1 MITEIVFFD
10 LPENISREDLMM
22 KYMSTAE
29 AWSKN
34 QDLIEKHYFYDSA
47 GHRGG
52 GVYIWK
58 SKEAMFR
65 WHGDEY
71 KSRIKEIYG
80 DEPRMSYFD
89 SLVHVNNMLGKIEKF
104 APA

>member
-1 MITEIVFFD
+1 MITEIVFFN
-10 LPENISREDLMM
+10 LPKGITRDELMS

-34 QDLIEKHYFYDSA
+34 EDLVEKYYFYDSEQN
-47 GHRGG
+47 RGG

-58 SKEAMFR
+58 SKEVMNK

-80 DEPRMSYFD
+80 SEPQIMFFD
-89 SLVHVNNMLGKIEKF
+89 SLVHINNLQGEIVKF
-104 APA
+104 DPE

>member
-1 MITEIVFFD
+1 MITEIVFFN
-10 LPENISREDLMM
+10 LPDGISREELMF

-34 QDLIEKHYFYDSA
+34 EDLIEKHYFYDA
-47 GHRGG
+47 KQNRGG

-58 SKEAMFR
+58 SKEAMTK
-65 WHGDEY
+65 WHGNEY

-80 DEPRMSYFD
+80 SEPEMTYFD
-89 SLVHVNNMLGKIEKF
+89 SLVHINNLLGTIEKF
-104 APA
+104 ESV